1 MGGNLKISFRQL
13 HEGGNVRVGDVQADQ
28 ILASKI
34 DRQSFVKELTKNLLI
49 LNDKFEEKYGLKIW
63 AKDSYITSG
72 KVFSGSSEH
81 FINTEGISDEDYGRL
96 KPKTGD
102 IDVQMSEDL
111 EERLHLFFK
120 TETTFGS
127 MEYLGQSQSAIGQIS
142 ALFAYKGWNVQIDF
156 EFVEIGPDGMPTE
169 WSAFSRS
176 SAWKDIEA
184 GIKGVMHKFAI
195 ATLDHAYTKVVNL
208 KKGKRK
214 PTITP
219 TDVHFFAFSVAKGL
233 RPKYREVQ
241 GEPGVWEAIPP
252 KEGKYTRDIAE
263 IFMQL
268 YKKKATSKDREMFN
282 SFVGVIDLVDKYM
295 DKKQTKKMVGAFAEF
310 IWGKGA
316 QKLYRGDPIMD
327 AQVKHAAFDYIEKKL
342 GVKKS
347 KYDAMMNSYYENY

>member
-1 MGGNLKISFRQL
+1 MGGNLKIGFREL
-13 HEGGNVRVGDVQADQ
+13 HEGGNVRVGNVQADQ
-28 ILASKI
+28 IMSAKI
-34 DRQSFVKELTKNLLI
+34 DRQAFVKELVKNLLV
-49 LNDKFEEKYGLKIW
+49 LNVAFEKQYGLKIW
-63 AKDSYITSG
+63 EKDSYITSG

-111 EERLHLFFK
+111 ESQMHEFFK
-120 TETTFGS
+120 TNTKFGT
-127 MEYLGQSQSAIGQIS
+127 MRYLGQSQSAIGQIS
-142 ALFAYKGWNVQIDF
+142 ALFAYQGWNIQIDF
-156 EFVEIGPDGMPTE
+156 EFVDIGSDGLPTE

-195 ATLDHAYTKVVNL
+195 ATLDHAYTKVINL

-219 TDVHFFAFSVAKGL
+219 TEVHFFAFSVAKGL
-233 RPKYREVQ
+233 RPKYREVE
-241 GEPGVWEAIPP
+241 GEAGVWEAIPP

-268 YKKKATSKDREMFN
+268 YKKKASSSDREMFN
-282 SFVGVIDLVDKYM
+282 SFVGVIGLVDKYM
-295 DKKQTKKMVGAFAEF
+295 DKKQTKKMVDAFAEF

-316 QKLYRGDPIMD
+316 QKLYRGDPVMD
-327 AQVKHAAFDYIEKKL
+327 ASTKHAAFDYLEKKL
-342 GVKKS
+342 GIKKS
-347 KYDAMMNSYYENY
+347 KYDKLINDYYEGY

>member
-1 MGGNLKISFRQL
+1 MGGNLKVSFKQL

-28 ILASKI
+28 ILATKI

-49 LNDKFEEKYGLKIW
+49 LNVAFEKQYGLKIW
-63 AKDSYITSG
+63 EKDSYITSG

-81 FINTEGISDEDYGRL
+81 FINLDIPDEDYGRL

-102 IDVQMSEDL
+102 IDVQMSDQL
-111 EERLHLFFK
+111 EKQLHEFFK
-120 TETTFGS
+120 TNTKFGS
-127 MEYLGQSQSAIGQIS
+127 MTYLGQSQSAIGQIS
-142 ALFAYKGWNVQIDF
+142 ALFAYKGFNVQIDF
-156 EFVEIGPDGMPTE
+156 EFVEIGADGMPTE

-195 ATLDHAYTKVVNL
+195 ACLDHAYTKVIPI

-219 TDVHFFAFSVAKGL
+219 TEVHFFAFSVANGL
-233 RPKYREVQ
+233 RPKYREVE
-241 GEPGVWEAIPP
+241 GEPGVFEAIPA
-252 KEGKYTRDIAE
+252 KEGKYTTDIAE
-263 IFMQL
+263 IFMTL

-282 SFVGVIDLVDKYM
+282 SFVGVIGLVDKYM
-295 DKKQTKKMVGAFAEF
+295 DKKQTKKFVDAFAEF

-316 QKLYRGDPIMD
+316 QKLYRGDPVMD
-327 AQVKHAAFDYIEKKL
+327 ASTKHAAFDYLENKL

-347 KYDAMMNSYYENY
+347 KYDSMINTYYEGY